1 MRYVV
6 DDIGEVVE
14 AMDVSTINGVSSV
27 KYIYGHRKSIATRL
41 NTRSEKYPLIA
52 LKLDTS
58 EDIVEGIQQFNLNLV
73 IATLTKGQYTEEL
86 RMDKIFRPVLY
97 PLYIEFFKQLKNSGL
112 FMWEGLHKYPP
123 HVKTDRHFF
132 GITEQEGNTKYIFND
147 PLDGIEITN
156 LRINS
161 TTKC

>member
-1 MRYVV
+1 MRYAV
-6 DDIGEVVE
+6 DDIGAVVE
-14 AMDVSTINGVSSV
+14 AMDVSAITGVTSIN
-27 KYIYGHRKSIATRL
+27 YIYGHRKSIANRL
-41 NTRSEKYPLIA
+41 NKREEKYPLVA

-86 RMDKIFRPVLY
+86 RMDKIFRPILY
-97 PLYIEFFKQLKNSGL
+97 PLYIEFFKQLRNSGL
-112 FMWEGLHKYPP
+112 FMWEGSHKYPP
-123 HVKTDRHFF
+123 HVKTDRHFL
-132 GITEQEGNTKYIFND
+132 GITEQEGNVKNIFND